1 MVKIINIF
9 GDVYSGQ
16 AGKAGVF
23 AKWKGRQYRRKYV
36 IPANPKT
43 TMQMAIRGF
52 FTNAVDKWHLYHSL
66 QRLVFSY
73 LATGL
78 VMSGFNL
85 LVSRWQKAAT
95 TGATLPLDPME
106 GIKQIASAEK
116 TTSTD
121 SPLTAAAL
129 FDLTDSPVEIGS
141 LAYTESGTD
150 PAQDAYVD
158 LEMGDVR
165 IPVAITKAD
174 GAKATGLALVE
185 GDQLLISYTSGG
197 RTIAREVLFTI
208 PAAPV
213 EIPARVLIGVAFRTA
228 YYPID
233 IGSVVI
239 ETNDLDGGASQYTQL
254 ESLEILNCY
263 HTIADSTVTPQASIF
278 FDLTTPTD
286 AASKVDYHSYTAIEG
301 AKLEITK
308 VDTSFITWRRYSD
321 PVGQVPTAQTIEDE
335 TYDWILSAAQK
346 VSVIRAAQ
354 SAVLATKHELVV
366 MAATG

>member
-1 MVKIINIF
+1 MVKILNLF
-9 GDVYSGQ
+9 GDSYSGQ

-43 TMQMAIRGF
+43 QMQMTVRGY
-52 FTNAVDKWHLYHSL
+52 FTNAVAAWHTWHSL

-95 TGATLPLDPME
+95 TGATLPTAPKE
-106 GIKQIASAEK
+106 GIKQIASAKK

-121 SPLTAAAL
+121 NGLTASAS
-129 FDLTDSPVEIGS
+129 FNLTDKPVVIGS
-141 LAYTESGTD
+141 LTYTKSGTD
-150 PAQDAYVD
+150 PDQDAYVD
-158 LEMGDVR
+158 LEMGDIR

-174 GAKATGLALVE
+174 GAKGAGNDLVE
-185 GDQLLISYTSGG
+185 GDQLVISYTSGG
-197 RTIAREVLFTI
+197 RTVTREVVFTI
-208 PAAPV
+208 PATPV
-213 EIPARVLIGVAFRTA
+213 EIPARVSIDVAFRTK
-228 YYPID
+228 YYPVD
-233 IGSVVI
+233 FGSVVV
-239 ETNDLDGGASQYTQL
+239 ETHDIDGGASEWTQL
-254 ESLEILNCY
+254 ESLEIEDCY
-263 HTIADSTVTPQASIF
+263 YTLSDSTVVPAARIY

-286 AASKVDYHSYTAIEG
+286 AASKVDYYSYTAIEG

-321 PVGQVPTAQTIEDE
+321 GVGQDPVAQTIEDE
-335 TYDWILSAAQK
+335 TYDWVLSAPAY
-346 VSVIRAAQ
+346 VSVLRAAQ
-354 SAVLATKHELVV
+354 TAILASKHECVV
-366 MAATG
+366 MTAAS